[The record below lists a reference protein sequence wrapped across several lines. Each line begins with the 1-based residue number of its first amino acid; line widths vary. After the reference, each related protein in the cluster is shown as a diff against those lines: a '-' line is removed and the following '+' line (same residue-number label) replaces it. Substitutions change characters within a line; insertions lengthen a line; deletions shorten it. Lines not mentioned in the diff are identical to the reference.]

1 MDNLFEKNGLEKTL
15 ARIENLSPTTEA
27 QWGKMKVDQMLAH
40 VNVAYDMFYNKDNY
54 PANGFFKKLL
64 LKTFVKPPVVGLKPY
79 PKNGRTAPVF
89 IIKDR
94 KDFVAEKQRLVDHL
108 NKTAEHGAHYFEGKE
123 SHSFG
128 KMSSEEWNVLFAK
141 HIDHHLRQFGV

>member
-1 MDNLFEKNGLEKTL
+1 MENLFEKQGLEKTL
-15 ARIENLSPTTEA
+15 QRINKLTPSTEA

-40 VNVAYDMFYNKDNY
+40 VNVAYDMYYNKGNY
-54 PANGFFKKLL
+54 PPNGFFKKLF
-64 LKTFVKPPVVGLKPY
+64 LKAVVKGPVVGPKPY
-79 PKNGRTAPVF
+79 PKNGRTAPAF

-94 KDFVAEKQRLVDHL
+94 KDFSAEKKRLIDFL
-108 NKTAEHGAHYFEGKE
+108 NRTADHGAHYFEGQE

-128 KMSSEEWNVLFAK
+128 KMSSQEWNVLFAK